1 MKPQHQTLLLSV
13 QKGIESYSELL
24 GSLGK
29 DEDLPNTHF
38 AAEAAELINSIESR
52 EEALEI
58 LDAIE
63 KMHEDLL
70 AKGGFVEMSLRV
82 NSALSQVL
90 GGADEWHCEQQRM
103 DYTFGHALLVDAI
116 VEKALEKDSPVD
128 EIDLLLGTAAGM
140 QHCGIKYQ
148 IFQSHRAWIPET
160 LQNNPEAKISIFH
173 QDQGLVFEAPR
184 NQP

>member
-70 AKGGFVEMSLRV
+70 AKGGFDYD
-82 NSALSQVL
+82 AL
-90 GGADEWHCEQQRM
+90 
-103 DYTFGHALLVDAI
+103 
-116 VEKALEKDSPVD
+116 
-128 EIDLLLGTAAGM
+128 M
-140 QHCGIKYQ
+140 Q
-148 IFQSHRAWIPET
+148 SE
-160 LQNNPEAKISIFH
+160 S
-173 QDQGLVFEAPR
+173 
-184 NQP
+184 